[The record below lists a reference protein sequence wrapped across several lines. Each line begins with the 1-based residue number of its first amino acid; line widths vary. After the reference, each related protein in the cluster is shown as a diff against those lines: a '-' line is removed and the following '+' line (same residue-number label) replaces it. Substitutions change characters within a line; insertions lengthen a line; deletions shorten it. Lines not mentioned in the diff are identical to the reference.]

1 MNIIIV
7 LFKNEKITILMK
19 YPKYTAKLRS
29 QMKNPKNRCQMALII
44 TLLLISS
51 VIAKAA
57 GTENKVVFLQFHID
71 SNSISLTKSTMADG
85 ELKKTRIRTESKEIY
100 FEIVS
105 KDSQLLSSGNI
116 ENPLVRKFEYE
127 NPDKPGEILQK
138 IVNLESAEFTVR
150 INYNNQ
156 IDKINFYR
164 THFEKDIKS
173 VRNSENLIG
182 SVSLRSISG
191 GENE

>member
-1 MNIIIV
+1 
-7 LFKNEKITILMK
+7 
-19 YPKYTAKLRS
+19 
-29 QMKNPKNRCQMALII
+29 MKNPKNRCQMALII

-127 NPDKPGEILQK
+127 NPDKPGEILNK
-138 IVNLESAEFTVR
+138 IINLESAEFTVR
-150 INYNNQ
+150 VDYNNR

-182 SVSLRSISG
+182 SVSLSSISG